1 MVLMYYSIAK
11 RRTQMAGR
19 VRIGV
24 IGVEGRGRIAD
35 HWAADPRAVIA
46 AGADVDEKA
55 LESFHRRH
63 GGSVFVTS
71 DFRELLMRPDIDAV
85 AVTSPDFCHEEQV
98 IAALSAGKD
107 VFSEKPLAIS
117 TEGCDRILQAWKRS
131 GRRLMVGFNMRCMAM
146 YQQMKAI
153 VDSGEIGEI
162 KAVWVRHFVGAGG
175 DFYYR
180 DWHAKRRNTNSLLL
194 QKGSHDIDMIHWIT
208 GRYTRRAAAFG
219 GLDYYG
225 GDEPDDLACRD
236 CTRRESCPEASANP
250 RQQCVF
256 RREVDVE
263 DNQVVILE
271 LEGGI
276 KASYLQCHFTPD
288 YHRNYCFIGTKGRL
302 ENSEPERK
310 IRLWRRVRGGLQQFP
325 YTTLDVPSAEGNH
338 DGADPVLCSRFL
350 DYILNGD
357 APVADPVAGRM
368 AVAAGCA
375 ATESLRSGG
384 IPVALG
390 SLPDFC

>member
-1 MVLMYYSIAK
+1 MVLMYNSIAK
-11 RRTQMAGR
+11 RSIQMAEK

-35 HWAADPRAVIA
+35 HWAEDPRAVIA
-46 AGADVDEKA
+46 GGADVDEKA
-55 LESFHRRH
+55 LESFRGRH
-63 GGSVFVTS
+63 GGGVCVTN
-71 DFRELLMRPDIDAV
+71 DYRELLARSDIDAI
-85 AVTSPDFCHEEQV
+85 AVTSPDYCHEEQV

-117 TEGCDRILQAWKRS
+117 TEGCDRILRGWKRS
-131 GRRLMVGFNMRCMAM
+131 GRHLMVGFNMRCMGM
-146 YQQMKAI
+146 FQQMKAI

-180 DWHAKRRNTNSLLL
+180 DWHANQQNTNSLLL

-208 GRYTRRAAAFG
+208 GQYTQKAAAFG

-225 GDEPDDLACRD
+225 GEEPDDLTCSD
-236 CTRRESCPEASANP
+236 CSKKGSCPEASINP

-256 RREVDVE
+256 RREVNVE

-271 LEGGI
+271 LEGGT

-302 ENSEPERK
+302 ENSEPEMK

-325 YTTLDVPSAEGNH
+325 DATYDVVAAEGGH
-338 DGADPVLCSRFL
+338 GGADPALCSRFL
-350 DYILNGD
+350 DYLLKGE

-375 ATESLRSGG
+375 AAESLRSGG
-384 IPVALG
+384 IPVTLG
-390 SLPDFC
+390 GLPVFY